1 MEDEGSDLRRADP
14 VRGYLI
20 GLWVSGAA
28 GGRSRV
34 RWWWWWGQGANP
46 CHSVMVL
53 CGLASRGG
61 FFVTQGLCP
70 PAPKLWL

>member
-1 MEDEGSDLRRADP
+1 M
-14 VRGYLI
+14 
-20 GLWVSGAA
+20 LWNDKMCQAH
-28 GGRSRV
+28 RV
-34 RWWWWWGQGANP
+34 

-70 PAPKLWL
+70 AAAKLWL